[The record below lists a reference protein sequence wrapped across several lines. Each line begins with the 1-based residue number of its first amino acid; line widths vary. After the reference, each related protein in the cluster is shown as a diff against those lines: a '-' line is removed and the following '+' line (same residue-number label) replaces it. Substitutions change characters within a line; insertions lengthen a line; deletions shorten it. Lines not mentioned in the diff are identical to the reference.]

1 MRGFSDS
8 DRNSNNYSL
17 YLLLLGFIKTTNTR
31 DNHWEDMAAVGV
43 ESMRPESAMEETCNV
58 KIAAAKQGEGLKQ
71 YYLQHI
77 HELQR
82 QLRQK
87 TNNLNRLEAQR
98 NELNSRGPFF
108 FRFSILWIWVLLK
121 MWFLAARSY
130 LLIQILWFCLT
141 AICASRITYSLWFI
155 V

>member
-1 MRGFSDS
+1 
-8 DRNSNNYSL
+8 
-17 YLLLLGFIKTTNTR
+17 
-31 DNHWEDMAAVGV
+31 MAAVGV

-98 NELNSRGPFF
+98 NELNSRGPSLTLISDPFLCWIGYVLKSFDLFF
-108 FRFSILWIWVLLK
+108 FGSGCFKNVIFSSKKLPFNSDSSILFDPYGCVCCLLLASVL
-121 MWFLAARSY
+121 Y
-130 LLIQILWFCLT
+130 
-141 AICASRITYSLWFI
+141 
-155 V
+155 